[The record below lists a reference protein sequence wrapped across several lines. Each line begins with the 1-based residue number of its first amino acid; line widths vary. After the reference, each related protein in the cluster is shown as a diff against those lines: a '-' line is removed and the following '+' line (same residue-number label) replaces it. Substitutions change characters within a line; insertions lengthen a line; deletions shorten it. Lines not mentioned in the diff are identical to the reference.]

1 MSLVRS
7 VRAAV
12 KDLALAPADQAAVQL
27 AIRYAVAIDA
37 GEPVEKVGP
46 PLLVVLEALGMTP
59 KARAAVKG
67 GTSASPSDSPLD
79 ELRARRVRRHGP
91 EDLDQTAP

>member
-1 MSLVRS
+1 MSLVTA

-12 KDLALAPADQAAVQL
+12 KALSLAPEDQAAVQL

-46 PLLVVLEALGMTP
+46 PLLVVLESLGMTP

-79 ELRARRVRRHGP
+79 ELRARRVRRNGP
-91 EDLDQTAP
+91 EDLDAAAP

>member
-1 MSLVRS
+1 MSLVTA

-12 KDLALAPADQAAVQL
+12 KALSLAPEDQAAVQL

-37 GEPVEKVGP
+37 GEPVEKCGP

-67 GTSASPSDSPLD
+67 GTSASPSASPLD
-79 ELRARRVRRHGP
+79 ELRARRVRRNGP
-91 EDLDQTAP
+91 EDLDAAAP